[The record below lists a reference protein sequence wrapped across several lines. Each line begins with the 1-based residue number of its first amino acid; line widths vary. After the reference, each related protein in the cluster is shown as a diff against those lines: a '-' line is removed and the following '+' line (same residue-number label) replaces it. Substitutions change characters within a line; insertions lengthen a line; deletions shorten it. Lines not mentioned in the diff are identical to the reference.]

1 MRISE
6 GLREQEAA
14 APVQDRRQGTSLE
27 PERAAEQRRR
37 AAAARSAAPRW
48 WRDVLRRRM
57 LALADT
63 ISTAIAVA
71 GAGLSVAEAPWAL
84 VFLPLWLLL
93 AKLVGLYDR
102 DHEAIR
108 HLTVDEVPTIVA
120 WAAGGTA
127 AVALLLPLTPAG
139 ALTATGAGRM
149 FLVAALSAFV
159 LRGTARW
166 VWRHVTPPERTAVV
180 GEGELADAIE
190 RKAELYKDMHLK
202 LVHGGMPTSGEA
214 LSADRLEELITRVD
228 RVVLASERVDPD
240 VIGHLVV
247 LCRGHQVK
255 LSVVSP
261 LRGRALPVLRIS
273 QVADLPVFDYE
284 TWDVSRSTLMLKR
297 VFDVVFSVA
306 ALVVLAP
313 LFPLVAAAIRLDS
326 RGPVIFTQSRAGA
339 GGRPFRMYKLRTMTA
354 DAEES
359 LSEIVRLEDLRE
371 PMFKLPNDPR
381 VTRVGRLLRR
391 FSFDELP
398 QLVNVLRGQMSIVGP
413 RPEQVELVERY
424 APEHRFRLEVKPGMT
439 GPMQVFGRGELSFGE
454 RLAVELDY
462 VENVSL
468 GRDLRILFQTV
479 PAIIRG
485 TGAF

>member
-1 MRISE
+1 
-6 GLREQEAA
+6 
-14 APVQDRRQGTSLE
+14 
-27 PERAAEQRRR
+27 
-37 AAAARSAAPRW
+37 
-48 WRDVLRRRM
+48 
-57 LALADT
+57 
-63 ISTAIAVA
+63 
-71 GAGLSVAEAPWAL
+71 
-84 VFLPLWLLL
+84 
-93 AKLVGLYDR
+93 
-102 DHEAIR
+102 
-108 HLTVDEVPTIVA
+108 
-120 WAAGGTA
+120 
-127 AVALLLPLTPAG
+127 
-139 ALTATGAGRM
+139 
-149 FLVAALSAFV
+149 
-159 LRGTARW
+159 
-166 VWRHVTPPERTAVV
+166 
-180 GEGELADAIE
+180 
-190 RKAELYKDMHLK
+190 
-202 LVHGGMPTSGEA
+202 
-214 LSADRLEELITRVD
+214 
-228 RVVLASERVDPD
+228 
-240 VIGHLVV
+240 
-247 LCRGHQVK
+247 
-255 LSVVSP
+255 
-261 LRGRALPVLRIS
+261 
-273 QVADLPVFDYE
+273 
-284 TWDVSRSTLMLKR
+284 MLKR

-306 ALVVLAP
+306 GLVVLAP

-326 RGPVIFTQSRAGA
+326 RGPVIFTQFRAGT

>member
-1 MRISE
+1 MRTAE
-6 GLREQEAA
+6 GVREQEPAA
-14 APVQDRRQGTSLE
+14 AQG
-27 PERAAEQRRR
+27 ERATSFELERE
-37 AAAARSAAPRW
+37 AAPDAVPRW

-63 ISTAIAVA
+63 VSAVLAIAAAQLGVA
-71 GAGLSVAEAPWAL
+71 GAPWAL
-84 VFLPLWLLL
+84 VLLPVWLLL

-108 HLTVDEVPTIVA
+108 HLTVDEVPGIVA

-127 AVALLLPLTPAG
+127 AVALLLPLTPVET
-139 ALTATGAGRM
+139 LTAGGAAWM
-149 FLVAALSAFV
+149 FLVAVLSAFV
-159 LRGTARW
+159 LRGTVRW
-166 VWRHVTPPERTAVV
+166 LWRRVTPPERTAVI
-180 GEGELADAIE
+180 GEGELAEAIE
-190 RKAELYKDMHLK
+190 RKAALFKEMHLK
-202 LVHGGMPTSGEA
+202 VVDEPVPSDLLTAELLG
-214 LSADRLEELITRVD
+214 ELISRVD
-228 RVVLASERVDPD
+228 RVVLASERVDAD
-240 VIGHLVV
+240 LIGRLVV
-247 LCRGHQVK
+247 LCRSHQVK

-297 VFDVVFSVA
+297 GFDAVFSLA

-313 LFPLVAAAIRLDS
+313 LFPLVALAIRIDS
-326 RGPVIFTQSRAGA
+326 RGPVIFTQRRAGA
-339 GGRPFRMYKLRTMTA
+339 GGRPFTMYKLRTMTA
-354 DAEES
+354 NAEEA
-359 LSEIVRLEDLRE
+359 LAEVVRLEDLRE
-371 PMFKLPNDPR
+371 PMFKLSNDPR
-381 VTRVGRLLRR
+381 VTGVGRLLRR
-391 FSFDELP
+391 FSLDELP

-413 RPEQVELVERY
+413 RPEQIDLVERY
-424 APEHRFRLEVKPGMT
+424 APEHRFRLQVKPGMT

-462 VENVSL
+462 VENMSL
-468 GRDLRILFQTV
+468 GRDLRILFQTA

>member
-1 MRISE
+1 MKASE
-6 GLREQEAA
+6 GLREQGAV
-14 APVQDRRQGTSLE
+14 APVEDHRQGSSLE
-27 PERAAEQRRR
+27 PEREPDQRPRPD
-37 AAAARSAAPRW
+37 AVPATAPRW

-63 ISTAIAVA
+63 VSAALAVA

-102 DHEAIR
+102 DHGAIR
-108 HLTVDEVPTIVA
+108 HLTVDEVPAIVA
-120 WAAGGTA
+120 WAAGSTA
-127 AVALLLPLTPAG
+127 ATALLLPLTPAES
-139 ALTATGAGRM
+139 LTAAGAARM
-149 FLVAALSAFV
+149 FLVAGLSVFI
-159 LRGTARW
+159 LRGAARW
-166 VWRHVTPPERTAVV
+166 LWRHVTPPERTGVI
-180 GEGELADAIE
+180 GEGELAGAIE
-190 RKAELYKDMHLK
+190 RKAELFRDMHLK
-202 LVHGGMPTSGEA
+202 VVEGPMPSIGDGV
-214 LSADRLEELITRVD
+214 SDDRLEGLISRVD
-228 RVVLASERVDPD
+228 RVVLASDRVDPD
-240 VIGHLVV
+240 LIGRLVV

-297 VFDVVFSVA
+297 AFDVVFSLA
-306 ALVVLAP
+306 ALVVLVP
-313 LFPLVAAAIRLDS
+313 LFPLVAVAIRLDS
-326 RGPVIFTQSRAGA
+326 RGPVIFTQRRAGA
-339 GGRPFRMYKLRTMTA
+339 GGHPFRMFKLRTMSA

-398 QLVNVLRGQMSIVGP
+398 QLVNVLRGEMSIVGP

-468 GRDLRILFQTV
+468 GRDLRILFQTA